1 MDIRWVIHIRP
12 GSKIY
17 INLELFL
24 LFFYLL
30 YLYHIKMG
38 PFPTQQTSFYID
50 LENFFYAFIDLFLI
64 FMGFIE

>member
-1 MDIRWVIHIRP
+1 MGNSHSSWEQNLHKSRVI
-12 GSKIY
+12 SS
-17 INLELFL
+17 
-24 LFFYLL
+24 FFYLL